1 MNDKQLMKKL
11 VELFQI
17 VSELCGYELSKIN
30 KTKPIDEINK
40 LMDAMKEQRLGPYK
54 SNPINMTNWDSYSKK
69 LEEFID
75 ALKQRGDI

>member
-17 VSELCGYELSKIN
+17 VSELCGYGLSQIN
-30 KTKPIDEINK
+30 NTKPVDEINK
-40 LMDAMKEQRLGPYK
+40 LMKLMEEQGLGPYEREAVTR
-54 SNPINMTNWDSYSKK
+54 TNWDLYSKRFA
-69 LEEFID
+69 EFID

>member
-1 MNDKQLMKKL
+1 MNDKQLKEKL

-17 VSELCGYELSKIN
+17 VSELCGYGLSQIN

-40 LMDAMKEQRLGPYK
+40 LMDAMKEHGLKPYK
-54 SNPINMTNWDSYSKK
+54 IDPINMTNWDSYPKK

-75 ALKQRGDI
+75 ELKQRGDI